1 MSISAWIDI
10 HLSEQSGANLSAPD
24 LIKQFAKEGWDYVDH
39 NGEVTFLP
47 LGDGD
52 HFNWQSEVIDS
63 ACILNIIQLKQAQ
76 QEIVGIQL
84 LWRDPEIGCDM
95 LIFNAIH
102 IGFSLSIAR
111 KSIENQGD
119 IDMTDFSWYLE
130 RIFPVFKNAGLQVE
144 RVQCE
149 QML

>member
-10 HLSEQSGANLSAPD
+10 YLSEQSGAKLSALD
-24 LIKQFAKEGWDYVDH
+24 LMKQFAKEGWDYADR

-52 HFNWQSEVIDS
+52 HFNWQSEAVDS
-63 ACILNIIQLKQAQ
+63 DCILNIIELKQAQ
-76 QEIVGIQL
+76 QEMVGIQL
-84 LWRDPEIGCDM
+84 LLRDSEIRCDM
-95 LIFNAIH
+95 LMFNTTR

-111 KSIENQGD
+111 KSIGIQVG
-119 IDMTDFSWYLE
+119 IDMTDFSWYLK
-130 RIFPVFKNAGLQVE
+130 RILPVFKNAGLQVE

-149 QML
+149 QIV

>member
-1 MSISAWIDI
+1 MSISAGIDI
-10 HLSEQSGANLSAPD
+10 YLSEHSSANLTVMG
-24 LIKQFAKEGWDYVDH
+24 LIRQFTKEGWDYVDR

-52 HFNWQSEVIDS
+52 CFNWQSEAMDS
-63 ACILNIIQLKQAQ
+63 AHILNIIEMKQTLR
-76 QEIVGIQL
+76 EIVGIQL
-84 LWRDPEIGCDM
+84 LRRDLEIGCDM
-95 LIFNAIH
+95 LMFNTNQ

-111 KSIENQGD
+111 KSIEIQGD

-130 RIFPVFKNAGLQVE
+130 RILPVFKNAGLQVE

-149 QML
+149 QTG

>member
-10 HLSEQSGANLSAPD
+10 HLSSSANFSATD
-24 LIKQFAKEGWDYVDH
+24 LIRQFAKEGWDYADH

-52 HFNWQSEVIDS
+52 NFNWQSEVMDS
-63 ACILNIIQLKQAQ
+63 AHIMNIIEMKQAQ
-76 QEIVGIQL
+76 GEIVGIQL
-84 LWRDPEIGCDM
+84 LRRDSEIGCDM
-95 LIFNAIH
+95 LMFNTNQ
-102 IGFSLSIAR
+102 IGFNLSIAR
-111 KSIENQGD
+111 KSIETQGD

-130 RIFPVFKNAGLQVE
+130 RILPVFKNAGLRVE

-149 QML
+149 QLD

>member
-10 HLSEQSGANLSAPD
+10 HLSEQSSTNLSAQD
-24 LIKQFAKEGWDYVDH
+24 LIKQFVKEGWDYVNH

-52 HFNWQSEVIDS
+52 HFNWQSEVMNS
-63 ACILNIIQLKQAQ
+63 ACILNIIELKQAQ

-84 LWRDPEIGCDM
+84 LRRDSDIGCDM
-95 LIFNAIH
+95 LLFNANH

-111 KSIENQGD
+111 KSVENQGE

-130 RIFPVFKNAGLQVE
+130 RVLPVFKYAGLQVE

-149 QML
+149 QTV

>member
-10 HLSEQSGANLSAPD
+10 HLSSSANLSATD
-24 LIKQFAKEGWDYVDH
+24 LIRQFAKEGWDYTGR
-39 NGEVTFLP
+39 NGEVTYLP

-52 HFNWQSEVIDS
+52 NFNWLSEAVDS
-63 ACILNIIQLKQAQ
+63 ANIMNIIEMKQAQ
-76 QEIVGIQL
+76 REIVGIQL
-84 LWRDPEIGCDM
+84 LRRDSEIGCDM
-95 LIFNAIH
+95 LMFNTNQ

-111 KSIENQGD
+111 KTIEIQGD

-130 RIFPVFKNAGLQVE
+130 RILPVFKHAGLRVE

-149 QML
+149 QLD